1 MKILG
6 IDPGIATTGFGV
18 IEDSPKGKY
27 QLIDFGLITTDKK
40 TPHGKRLDQIYSGI
54 HQTISKHKPEVVAI
68 ERLFFATNA
77 LTAIAVGQAIGV
89 IKLAIHHQG
98 LSVFDYAPMQV
109 KLVVGGSGK
118 ADKDL
123 MKKTIKKM
131 FKIKEKKGQKTHFD
145 NSADA
150 IAIAI
155 CHARKTASE
164 KV

>member
-1 MKILG
+1 
-6 IDPGIATTGFGV
+6 
-18 IEDSPKGKY
+18 
-27 QLIDFGLITTDKK
+27 
-40 TPHGKRLDQIYSGI
+40 
-54 HQTISKHKPEVVAI
+54 
-68 ERLFFATNA
+68 
-77 LTAIAVGQAIGV
+77 
-89 IKLAIHHQG
+89 
-98 LSVFDYAPMQV
+98 MQV